1 MKILI
6 ADDDP
11 KMLRVL
17 ELSLNKGGY
26 HVVSARDGEEV
37 WETLQREDAP
47 PLVILDWVMPGVD
60 GVTLCRKVRES
71 FQDRPIYILLLTGK
85 GEKEDIVEGLSAGA
99 DDFMTK
105 PFDFE
110 ELMARVQVGAR
121 IIQLQIALKER
132 VKELED
138 TLAHVKRLEGLLP
151 ICSYCKRISGDQK
164 QWHPIDMFVAE
175 HSEAEFTHIICPECN
190 ETIVKP
196 ELEQLK
202 RERKKK

>member
-11 KMLRVL
+11 QALRVL
-17 ELSLNKGGY
+17 ESSLNKWGY
-26 HVVSARDGEEV
+26 HVVSAKDGQEV
-37 WETLQREDAP
+37 WEVLQREDAP
-47 PLVILDWVMPGVD
+47 SLVILDWVMPGID

-71 FQDRPIYILLLTGK
+71 FQDRSIYILFLTGK

-110 ELMARVQVGAR
+110 ELMARVKVGER

-132 VKELED
+132 VKKLED
-138 TLAHVKRLEGLLP
+138 TLVHVKRLEGLLP
-151 ICSYCKRISGDQK
+151 ICSYCKRISDDQK
-164 QWHPIDMFVAE
+164 QWQPIDMFVAE
-175 HSEAEFTHIICPECN
+175 RSEAQFTHIICPECN

-196 ELEQLK
+196 ELEHLK